1 MAIERAMGIDRERFY
16 HLSGI
21 ALLIG
26 LLLCFGGCVIA
37 TIVLQ
42 SG

>member
-1 MAIERAMGIDRERFY
+1 MKGIDRERFY

-21 ALLIG
+21 ALLIAV
-26 LLLCFGGCVIA
+26 LLCLGGCLIA